1 MDQAKPTDPTTLIKR
16 QAKLA
21 KTVEMATLRP
31 SRSKNEGVVAAP
43 GASTETGAGRP
54 LVIGHRGSSGVL
66 PEHSLAAYRLAI
78 EQGADYIECDVC
90 VTRDLQ
96 LICLHESWL
105 GTVTDSERVFKNR
118 RKSTHYIP
126 NSIIN
131 VTDHF
136 SFDFTLKELRQLRL
150 RQRRSY
156 RDPTYNGRFIIPTF
170 DEYVA
175 VAKSAC
181 RPVGIYPEMKDPE
194 VVNGLDV
201 VRSAKTSF
209 EKLMA
214 AALARNGYTR
224 PEHACLLQSYN
235 TATLRRVARLT
246 RVRLVQLVYY
256 TEPTMQEL
264 RDWARFVYGIGI
276 WKNLLTKV
284 DAGGHIVGETGAVA
298 KAHSAG
304 LAVHVYT
311 FRNDQKLAWNF
322 QQDPYEE
329 FKYFIDDLHVDGLFV
344 DFPATLTRFLA
355 RRRVSRENK
364 WEERV
369 FCGEEIPCDTVNQPV
384 QSPGPA
390 GPAQSNRPSENC
402 LKCISKAS
410 GSKVGHPLRCNTWRC
425 GPYGITWAYWA
436 DCGKPGRSYVACAT
450 RKACSKLCVD
460 AYVKRYGRGRP
471 KTCESYVRLHKGGPR
486 GFKWNTNVFLR
497 KVARCCRRQKGGC

>member
-1 MDQAKPTDPTTLIKR
+1 MVPRVSSDIGWPRTGRFALFGMYVCV
-16 QAKLA
+16 LA
-21 KTVEMATLRP
+21 VR
-31 SRSKNEGVVAAP
+31 GVVAMP

-264 RDWARFVYGIGI
+264 REWARLVYGIGI

-329 FKYFIDDLHVDGLFV
+329 FRYFIDDLHIDGLFV

-355 RRRVSRENK
+355 RRGVSRENK
-364 WEERV
+364 GVSKSGVPWTFV
-369 FCGEEIPCDTVNQPV
+369 FVFFFSLALYSHT
-384 QSPGPA
+384 
-390 GPAQSNRPSENC
+390 
-402 LKCISKAS
+402 
-410 GSKVGHPLRCNTWRC
+410 
-425 GPYGITWAYWA
+425 IT
-436 DCGKPGRSYVACAT
+436 
-450 RKACSKLCVD
+450 
-460 AYVKRYGRGRP
+460 
-471 KTCESYVRLHKGGPR
+471 
-486 GFKWNTNVFLR
+486 
-497 KVARCCRRQKGGC
+497 